1 MPVDIDSPEGH
12 IIRKMVPFSTMPNSI
27 FKVIC
32 DKIIIETARSG
43 AFLFKRHDTKKEL
56 IYLLKGEVSL
66 EVDKLKMEVIKAGT
80 ESARFALAHQLPRK
94 VNGVAKG
101 TVQFIRLNSIYIS
114 TPDSAQL
121 RKPNTPPTPAPT
133 VNKDANPR
141 WMSTLLMVPAFRA
154 ILPSQLAKIS
164 ECVEEVNYDEGQTVV
179 WQGDVSEYYYLVKTG
194 ECVLSHK
201 DEKAESSLISNK
213 LKMWDSFGAE
223 ALIYHKTS
231 SQTVTALTPLSLLRI
246 NKENFL
252 TLIKKPILKFVD
264 EEKTNAL
271 LDDGAILLDVRPAA
285 DYEKNHSL
293 QAINAPL
300 LELREF
306 IKKLD
311 KSQPIIIISDDIQL
325 SEAAAF
331 LLLSYKFV
339 VYVCEKNT
347 ESTTSEL
354 IINVRK
360 PITHSTPAD
369 DTIVIEMMDDNLV
382 FNENIVIE
390 TRSLPTHSTPLDENA
405 NLRQQLQELQLKV
418 EKLEQEKLE
427 MSEKY
432 QLLLKQAEKLK
443 GMVASLT
450 KYNGMI

>member
-1 MPVDIDSPEGH
+1 
-12 IIRKMVPFSTMPNSI
+12 
-27 FKVIC
+27 
-32 DKIIIETARSG
+32 
-43 AFLFKRHDTKKEL
+43 
-56 IYLLKGEVSL
+56 
-66 EVDKLKMEVIKAGT
+66 
-80 ESARFALAHQLPRK
+80 
-94 VNGVAKG
+94 
-101 TVQFIRLNSIYIS
+101 
-114 TPDSAQL
+114 
-121 RKPNTPPTPAPT
+121 
-133 VNKDANPR
+133 
-141 WMSTLLMVPAFRA
+141 
-154 ILPSQLAKIS
+154 
-164 ECVEEVNYDEGQTVV
+164 
-179 WQGDVSEYYYLVKTG
+179 VSEYYYLVKTG